1 MKHTITLLLL
11 IITLIACKND
21 PKPETVEQEDE
32 KSNKMPPPKDGG
44 KGAEIMNMVI
54 DSAGG
59 HRYET
64 ATIEFKFRDAIYKST
79 RNCGMF
85 ELSRKR
91 QDSTGQ
97 ETLGTV
103 TNLDFSYYV
112 NEEEKILPDSTANN
126 YKNSINSVHYF
137 VQLPFGLNDPAVRKE
152 LIAEDSIQGK
162 AYYEIQVNFAQENG
176 GEDFE
181 DTYMYWVNKDTYNVD
196 YLAYSYH
203 VNGGGMRF
211 REAINP
217 RTIEGIRF
225 VDYKNFAPKNSTS
238 PELKD
243 LDDLF
248 ENDELELFSTIE
260 NKDIKV
266 EVLERNCA

>member
-1 MKHTITLLLL
+1 MKKIITLLLL
-11 IITLIACKND
+11 IVTLIACKND
-21 PKPETVEQEDE
+21 PKPEKVEAQEE
-32 KSNKMPPPKDGG
+32 KSNKMPPPQDGG
-44 KGAEIMNMVI
+44 KGAQIMNTVI

-59 HRYET
+59 NRYET

-85 ELSRKR
+85 ELSRKK
-91 QDSTGQ
+91 QDSSGN

-103 TNLDFSYYV
+103 NNIGFTYYK
-112 NEEEKILPDSTANN
+112 NGEEEILADTTANN

-152 LIAEDSIQGK
+152 LVAEDSIQGK
-162 AYYEIQVNFAQENG
+162 AYYEIQVNFAQEGG

-181 DTYMYWVNKDTYNVD
+181 DTYMYWVNKDSYTVD

-225 VDYKNFAPKNSTS
+225 VDYKNFEPKTNTT
-238 PELKD
+238 PALQD

-248 ENDELELFSTIE
+248 EKNELELFSTIE